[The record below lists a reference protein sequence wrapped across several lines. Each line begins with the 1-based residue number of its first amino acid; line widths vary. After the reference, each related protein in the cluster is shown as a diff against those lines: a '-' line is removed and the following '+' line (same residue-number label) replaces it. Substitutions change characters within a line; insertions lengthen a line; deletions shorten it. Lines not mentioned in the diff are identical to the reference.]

1 VKIEKVSLE
10 NYRFFQTKQEFS
22 FESKNIL
29 LYGENGSGKSS
40 LFNGIQKFFKYYQ
53 DIAKSK
59 ISIKE
64 AQNIFVNK
72 EQKPKIT
79 IQIDAKNIT
88 FDENGFTDDALK
100 IAIENTGKSKLFLTY
115 KDIYNINA
123 IFQDDITYKEFK
135 NIFVTLYHKE
145 LFHLFEEF
153 EKNNENIIENIIV
166 NKNILLFYISE
177 LKKEL
182 NDFYIDYESA
192 FEPNIALDEE
202 DKEIIDVYDIA
213 YYLSDNSFLQIAE
226 TIDFLKI
233 YLDFDN
239 KIDEIQ
245 REDIENIL
253 IELDKIFEDL
263 KQFTLSEDRYIN
275 KEESR
280 ELVIH
285 EKEVIDNFFLTDE
298 LESIIEQMNYLFIL
312 SKSYSLA
319 QAINK
324 TIHGKLNSFIDKI
337 NEILKFLQT
346 NLEIK
351 NVSFREYIL
360 FSQDFLHKKEVYNI
374 DFEIEYAGKK
384 LDNHSQNL
392 NEAKMSALNSA
403 IYFSSVLEKKPD
415 IPVLV
420 LDDLMISLDM
430 SNRDKM
436 LDFLLDKSNFDE
448 SYQILIFTHDRAF
461 FEMAKRK
468 LDRRELGK
476 WKYFEM
482 FLDIEEKDG
491 SLEELPF
498 VKEFKQPYGYVELA
512 EQHLKKREYP
522 PTANYLR
529 KEVERLLDEHL
540 GLDHLENKFALAKLK
555 NNNKY
560 IREFSKE
567 LKTIITILEQFNNC
581 EKMPDDKKA
590 EKCNLFAQQVVGW
603 FNLYK
608 NCIDD
613 FTIEENSLLDKVHFV
628 LKDIL
633 HPQSH
638 HDLTKPL
645 YKKELEEA
653 LAILKVF
660 KEQVDAIDLCN
671 LSDEEI
677 KIEEGEK

>member
-1 VKIEKVSLE
+1 MKIEKVSLE

-40 LFNGIQKFFKYYQ
+40 LFNGIQKFFKYYK
-53 DIAKSK
+53 DVAKSK
-59 ISIKE
+59 IDIKE
-64 AQNIFVNK
+64 AQNIFVDK

-79 IQIDAKNIT
+79 IQIDDENIE
-88 FDENGFTDDALK
+88 FDENGLTNNALK

-135 NIFVTLYHKE
+135 NIFITLYNKE

-153 EKNNENIIENIIV
+153 EKNNEKIIENIIT
-166 NKNILLFYISE
+166 NKNHLSFYISE
-177 LKKEL
+177 LKKVL
-182 NDFYIDYESA
+182 DDFDVDYEFA
-192 FEPNIALDEE
+192 FEPELALDNEE
-202 DKEIIDVYDIA
+202 NEIADIYEVA
-213 YYLSDNSFLQIAE
+213 YYLSDSYVLNIFEIIKYLEAYLMFENSIDE
-226 TIDFLKI
+226 TI
-233 YLDFDN
+233 
-239 KIDEIQ
+239 E
-245 REDIENIL
+245 EDIEGIL
-253 IELDKIFEDL
+253 VELNKIIESL
-263 KQFTLSEDRYIN
+263 KELTLSEDRYAS
-275 KEESR
+275 KEELG
-280 ELVIH
+280 ELIIH
-285 EKEVIDNFFLTDE
+285 EKEVVDEFFWIDE
-298 LESIIEQMNYLFIL
+298 LDEKIEQIKYLSIL
-312 SKSYSLA
+312 PESYSLA
-319 QAINK
+319 KIINE
-324 TIHGKLNSFIDKI
+324 TINMRLNSFVDKI

-351 NVSFREYIL
+351 NIPFREYIL
-360 FSQDFLHKKEVYNI
+360 FNYDFLHKKEVYNI

-415 IPVLV
+415 IPILV

-461 FEMAKRK
+461 YEMAKRK
-468 LDRRELGK
+468 LDRKELGK

-491 SLEELPF
+491 SLVESPF
-498 VKEFKQPYGYVELA
+498 VNDFTQPHGYKEIA
-512 EQHLKKREYP
+512 EQHFKKREYP

-529 KEVERLLDEHL
+529 KEVEMLIDKYLKLDS
-540 GLDHLENKFALAKLK
+540 LDAKMTLAKLK
-555 NNNKY
+555 NNNEHIIKFAKESQDIIFKLERLKNISSIPEG
-560 IREFSKE
+560 IRITKCKQFADE
-567 LKTIITILEQFNNC
+567 LTK
-581 EKMPDDKKA
+581 
-590 EKCNLFAQQVVGW
+590 
-603 FNLYK
+603 
-608 NCIDD
+608 
-613 FTIEENSLLDKVHFV
+613 LLDKNKYIVDNFKLEENEMLDRVHFV

-660 KEQVDAIDLCN
+660 KEQVDVIDL
-671 LSDEEI
+671 
-677 KIEEGEK
+677 

>member
-1 VKIEKVSLE
+1 MKIEKVSLE
-10 NYRFFQTKQEFS
+10 NYRFFQKRQEFC

-53 DIAKSK
+53 DVAKSK
-59 ISIKE
+59 TDIKE
-64 AQNIFVNK
+64 AQNIFVDK

-79 IQIDAKNIT
+79 IQIDDENIE
-88 FDENGFTDDALK
+88 FDENGLTDDALK

-135 NIFVTLYHKE
+135 NIFITLYNKE

-153 EKNNENIIENIIV
+153 EKNNEKIIENIIT
-166 NKNILLFYISE
+166 NKNHLSFYISE
-177 LKKEL
+177 LKKVL
-182 NDFYIDYESA
+182 DDFDVDYEFA
-192 FEPNIALDEE
+192 FEPELALDNEE
-202 DKEIIDVYDIA
+202 NEIADIYEVA
-213 YYLSDNSFLQIAE
+213 YYLSDSYVLNIFEIIKYLEAYLMFENSIDE
-226 TIDFLKI
+226 TIEEDIKGILVE
-233 YLDFDN
+233 LN
-239 KIDEIQ
+239 KI
-245 REDIENIL
+245 IESL
-253 IELDKIFEDL
+253 KEL
-263 KQFTLSEDRYIN
+263 TLSEDRYESKETSGDLRIN
-275 KEESR
+275 NKVTVE
-280 ELVIH
+280 
-285 EKEVIDNFFLTDE
+285 DFFEMDE
-298 LESIIEQMNYLFIL
+298 LDSNIKEISYSL
-312 SKSYSLA
+312 SVLPESYSLA
-319 QAINK
+319 K
-324 TIHGKLNSFIDKI
+324 TINETIHAKLNSFIDKI

-351 NVSFREYIL
+351 KIKSREYIL
-360 FSQDFLHKKEVYNI
+360 FSYDFLHKKEVYNI

-415 IPVLV
+415 IPILV

-468 LDRRELGK
+468 LDRKELGK

-498 VKEFKQPYGYVELA
+498 VNDFKQPHGYIELA
-512 EQHLKKREYP
+512 KQHFKKREYP

-638 HDLTKPL
+638 DDLTKPL

-660 KEQVDAIDLCN
+660 KEQVDAIDN
-671 LSDEEI
+671 LTDEEI
-677 KIEEGEK
+677 KIVEGEK